1 MEQLMGLNTHKYEVL
16 ITEKHL
22 DTFGHVNNAVYLE
35 LYEEAR
41 WDLITSGGWG
51 MDRIQRDKIGPVITS
66 LKIDFK
72 RELKNRETVVIETVF
87 GGFRNSKISF
97 LEQKM
102 IKSDGQVANT
112 MTMEAGLFDLK
123 QRRLVD
129 PSDEWM
135 AALGVKADWR
145 VYLK

>member
-1 MEQLMGLNTHKYEVL
+1 MINTHIYEVL

-41 WDLITSGGWG
+41 WDLITKGGWG
-51 MDRIQRDKIGPVITS
+51 LDKIMKEKVGPVITS

-72 RELKNRETVVIETVF
+72 REIKNRQKIFIHTKF
-87 GGFRNSKISF
+87 GGFRNAKVSF
-97 LEQKM
+97 LNQQMLDETGN
-102 IKSDGQVANT
+102 ILNE

-123 QRRLVD
+123 ERRLMT
-129 PSDEWM
+129 PTDEWM
-135 AALGVKADWR
+135 NALGITGDWKN
-145 VYLK
+145 LLP

>member
-1 MEQLMGLNTHKYEVL
+1 MAEILEHTYKIL

-22 DTFGHVNNAVYLE
+22 DTFGHVNNAKYLE

-41 WDLITSGGWG
+41 WDLITQGGWG
-51 MDRIQRDKIGPVITS
+51 LDRIMREKIGPVITS
-66 LKIDFK
+66 IKIDFK
-72 RELKNRETVVIETVF
+72 KELVNREEIVIHTKF
-87 GGFRNSKISF
+87 GGFRNSKISYV
-97 LEQKM
+97 EQCMKNSEGA
-102 IKSDGQVANT
+102 ICNT

-135 AALGVKADWR
+135 KSLGVTGDWKS
-145 VYLK
+145 L